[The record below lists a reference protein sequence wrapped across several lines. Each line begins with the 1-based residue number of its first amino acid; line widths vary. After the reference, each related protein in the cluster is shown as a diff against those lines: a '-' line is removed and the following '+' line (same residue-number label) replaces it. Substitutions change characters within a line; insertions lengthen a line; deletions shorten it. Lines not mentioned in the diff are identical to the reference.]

1 MTELTLNVS
10 RTINASAETLFNAWL
25 DPKILARFMAPG
37 PDMTVPSAT
46 NDPVKGGRFDIIMK
60 AGDQE
65 IPHAGT
71 YMEINPHSR
80 LVFTWESP
88 LSTDGSTVTLTFKEV
103 DGGTE
108 VNLHHVKFQN
118 QESRDNHAAGWEG
131 ILAKLEVAVS

>member
-25 DPKILARFMAPG
+25 DPKMLARFMLPG
-37 PDMTVPSAT
+37 PNMTVPSVT
-46 NDPVKGGRFDIIMK
+46 VDPVKGGRFDIIMK

-71 YMEINPHSR
+71 YMEIDPHSR

-118 QESRDNHAAGWEG
+118 EESRDNHSAGWEG